1 MDVDSKPNSFTY
13 VLPTTCYPKKKK
25 KHKQCPTCIALW
37 LKRNMWCRWK
47 VWQYNNCCEEYKSF
61 LIARDY
67 KPRLVDKQFGKVE
80 IILRNN
86 ARRRN
91 TKNKEV
97 SKVQFITTFKPALPS
112 K

>member
-1 MDVDSKPNSFTY
+1 MLIPNLI
-13 VLPTTCYPKKKK
+13 VLLMCYLLHAIQKKKT
-25 KHKQCPTCIALW
+25 HKQCATSIALW
-37 LKRNMWCRWK
+37 PKRNMWCRWK

-67 KPRLVDKQFGKVE
+67 KPRLVDKQSGKVE
-80 IILRNN
+80 IMLRNN

-97 SKVQFITTFKPALPS
+97 SKVQFITSFKPALPS